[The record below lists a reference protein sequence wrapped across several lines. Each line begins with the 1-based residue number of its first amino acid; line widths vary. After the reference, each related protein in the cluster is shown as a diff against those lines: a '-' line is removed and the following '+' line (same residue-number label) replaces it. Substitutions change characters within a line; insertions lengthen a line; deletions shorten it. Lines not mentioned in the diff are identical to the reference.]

1 MENEPCFTHVVFY
14 VQEWRH
20 SPNTRHPFA
29 SCLYVFDTSMQLPRL
44 LYRLYKTVEKPGT
57 EYTKSFHKRT
67 NSDLQNTTHKTKNR
81 ATRILLKS
89 GVNSGDPEG

>member
-1 MENEPCFTHVVFY
+1 MLKEIKGVIRNRKSKDR
-14 VQEWRH
+14 Q
-20 SPNTRHPFA
+20 
-29 SCLYVFDTSMQLPRL
+29 
-44 LYRLYKTVEKPGT
+44 YKGLK
-57 EYTKSFHKRT
+57 KKDKRT